1 MRKAVQKAIY
11 YLDTE
16 LAYVPVIS
24 FDYSTQEDFR
34 NIVKHLHENIEV
46 VATFG
51 EKDNFCYTVFNTV
64 AELYPTLLLDKTTS
78 VYIVNR
84 KDVAIKLT
92 RGDNNEKSRV
102 AVIKIDSVLSEYV
115 PTSYMPYL
123 LYPVTFLLGGLA
135 FSTFPNFFRN

>member
-16 LAYVPVIS
+16 LVNIPVIC
-24 FDYSTQEDFR
+24 FEYNTQEDFR
-34 NIVKHLHENIEV
+34 NIVSHLHENIEV
-46 VATFG
+46 VVTFG
-51 EKDNFCYTVFNTV
+51 EKDNFCYKVFNTI
-64 AELYPTLLLDKTTS
+64 ADLFPTLLLDKTTS

-92 RGDNNEKSRV
+92 KGDVNEKSRV

-115 PTSYMPYL
+115 PTSYLPYL

-135 FSTFPNFFRN
+135 FSSFSFLQK